1 MSPQWENQ
9 NESAE
14 WDRDKGYICSQM
26 PGELW
31 ALERFDTPCYF
42 YPGRDCPGYLLG
54 GLCGRIG
61 QRIPREKNTAYSEAN
76 TKGKAV
82 KKFMLNLKRQAEE
95 NPMVAIGV
103 GTAAVAVATKLVEA
117 AVSTRNSQTWKQ
129 EVNRRNRNS

>member
-1 MSPQWENQ
+1 
-9 NESAE
+9 
-14 WDRDKGYICSQM
+14 
-26 PGELW
+26 
-31 ALERFDTPCYF
+31 
-42 YPGRDCPGYLLG
+42 
-54 GLCGRIG
+54 
-61 QRIPREKNTAYSEAN
+61 
-76 TKGKAV
+76 V